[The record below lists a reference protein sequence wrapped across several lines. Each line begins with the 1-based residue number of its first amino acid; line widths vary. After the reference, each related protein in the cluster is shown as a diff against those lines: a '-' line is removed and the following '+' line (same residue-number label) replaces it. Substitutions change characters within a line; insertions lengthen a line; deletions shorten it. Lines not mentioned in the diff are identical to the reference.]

1 MSAEVPR
8 FESYQSLVWKTEDL
22 TIANCRNQEIDDF
35 SLLRCIMAALQ
46 AYEDGVSQE
55 AIAEAVQEGMTGGKT
70 LYQNTQ
76 TGGETIDYWRC
87 VRADARAFWDRRS
100 SADE

>member
-8 FESYQSLVWKTEDL
+8 FESYQALVRKTEDL
-22 TIANCRNQEIDDF
+22 TIANCRDKQIDDY

-46 AYEDGVSQE
+46 AHEEGLSQQD
-55 AIAEAVQEGMTGGKT
+55 IAEAVREGITGGVT

-76 TGGETIDYWRC
+76 TSGETIDYWRY

-100 SADE
+100 RSDE